1 LRAEEEARLPEE
13 ARLQAE
19 LEAEAAAKQAYW
31 EAQENLPGDEAKIVP
46 DLPSNAEALATE
58 NASKS
63 SPLPKI
69 IAGATVVVVLGALGA
84 MLL

>member
-1 LRAEEEARLPEE
+1 LAEE

-31 EAQENLPGDEAKIVP
+31 EAQGNLPGDEAKIVP

-58 NASKS
+58 NASES
-63 SPLPKI
+63 SLLPKI
-69 IAGATVVVVLGALGA
+69 IAVAVLVVVLGALGA